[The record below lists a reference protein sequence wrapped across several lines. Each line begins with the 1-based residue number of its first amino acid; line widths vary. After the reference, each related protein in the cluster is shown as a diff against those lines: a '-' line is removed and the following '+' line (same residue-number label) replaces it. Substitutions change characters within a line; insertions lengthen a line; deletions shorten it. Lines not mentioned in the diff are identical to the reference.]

1 MQILLVANRGSSP
14 QISTGREYEENG
26 KDENEEVNEDEDV
39 LVVLGGA
46 IVESMESLR
55 CHQLRIVS

>member
-46 IVESMESLR
+46 IVESM
-55 CHQLRIVS
+55 